1 METSG
6 VGTRPLPLAPRSG
19 TRRTPGGAGG
29 GLPGSIQLVPL
40 PQTRT
45 SAPRPAR
52 VWRGVASTQVRD
64 PGAPPPLGH
73 PRVLKGSRGREYAGM
88 AGEGAVGDAVDQVPL
103 PRIHLGA
110 GEGPGRGWGRPVP
123 GASCPSSTPPHGSGP
138 AEVGGGAHPAGRT
151 PPPPPRFLGLCC
163 RCARAPRLPH
173 CGSRGPINRESD
185 VLGSREWRGPGSWG
199 RGRAEP
205 QAPAPPPPGHVSWA
219 PGSHP
224 PVTC

>member
-123 GASCPSSTPPHGSGP
+123 GASFPSFAS
-138 AEVGGGAHPAGRT
+138 
-151 PPPPPRFLGLCC
+151 PPPRVWTG
-163 RCARAPRLPH
+163 
-173 CGSRGPINRESD
+173 RG
-185 VLGSREWRGPGSWG
+185 G
-199 RGRAEP
+199 RGRAPGREDAA
-205 QAPAPPPPGHVSWA
+205 APASIPRPLLPLR
-219 PGSHP
+219 PGSPAPSLRQPRPHKS
-224 PVTC
+224 